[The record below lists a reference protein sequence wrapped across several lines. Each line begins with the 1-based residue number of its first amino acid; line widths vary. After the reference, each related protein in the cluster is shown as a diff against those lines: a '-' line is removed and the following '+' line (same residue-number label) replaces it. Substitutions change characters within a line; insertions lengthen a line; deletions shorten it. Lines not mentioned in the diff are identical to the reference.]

1 MINAPLRF
9 CSPIDSNAANDR
21 PKNEKGIR
29 DGKVGDGVPSLGDDR
44 LIWTQQSLD
53 LEMQRRARDTE
64 GIDFTHFVPI
74 DLERND
80 EVRSEAINAHRL
92 P

>member
-1 MINAPLRF
+1 MDANAT
-9 CSPIDSNAANDR
+9 NDR

-29 DGKVGDGVPSLGDDR
+29 DGRGGDEVPSLDDDR
-44 LIWTQQSLD
+44 LIWTRQSLD
-53 LEMQRRARDTE
+53 LEMQRRARDTD

-80 EVRSEAINAHRL
+80 EVRGEPIDANRL
-92 P
+92 S